1 MGETCYG
8 RLVIEGWNSA
18 GATFLRKGD
27 ASGSH
32 PAGDRAWAEN
42 PAVPAVPV
50 QSSQE
55 AIDKANGP
63 PYVVEY
69 VHSYGAGGSYRR
81 LATRET
87 AERERANMKVQEYML
102 KALKDAVQM
111 EVEGRQFYLEAAK
124 TVKSPGVREIMEY
137 LAESEKYHIE
147 KFNEIY
153 RSLEKDPAW
162 NETIANFKPP
172 QHEPYVCVMA
182 MTKDEQG
189 TGGDNDLQALKT
201 GIKMEECSIDYY
213 TKLAKEATNP
223 LARRFFMSVA
233 HEERGHYLTLMD
245 MHNYLTLP
253 EDWFYV
259 TQMGHVDGA

>member
-1 MGETCYG
+1 
-8 RLVIEGWNSA
+8 VA
-18 GATFLRKGD
+18 
-27 ASGSH
+27 
-32 PAGDRAWAEN
+32 AWG
-42 PAVPAVPV
+42 P
-50 QSSQE
+50 
-55 AIDKANGP
+55 IDKVGNG
-63 PYVVEY
+63 PYVVGE
-69 VHSYGAGGSYRR
+69 GNLGFRR
-81 LATRET
+81 RRPCAARQPEGTTEEGD
-87 AERERANMKVQEYML
+87 AKMKVQEYML
-102 KALKDAVQM
+102 QALKDAVKM

-124 TVKSPGVREIMEY
+124 KVKSAGVREIMEY
-137 LAESEKYHIE
+137 LAEAEKYHIE
-147 KFNEIY
+147 KFNEVY
-153 RSLEKDPAW
+153 RSLEKDPSW
-162 NETIANFKPP
+162 TENIAGFKPP

-189 TGGDNDLQALKT
+189 TGGDDDLQALKT

-259 TQMGHVDGA
+259 TQMSNVDGA

>member
-1 MGETCYG
+1 
-8 RLVIEGWNSA
+8 
-18 GATFLRKGD
+18 
-27 ASGSH
+27 
-32 PAGDRAWAEN
+32 
-42 PAVPAVPV
+42 
-50 QSSQE
+50 
-55 AIDKANGP
+55 
-63 PYVVEY
+63 
-69 VHSYGAGGSYRR
+69 
-81 LATRET
+81 
-87 AERERANMKVQEYML
+87 MKVQDYML

-124 TVKSPGVREIMEY
+124 KVKSPGVREIMEY

-147 KFNEIY
+147 KFNQVY
-153 RSLEKDPAW
+153 HSLEKDPSW
-162 NETIANFKPP
+162 TETIAAFKPP
-172 QHEPYVCVMA
+172 QHEPYVCVLA
-182 MTKDEQG
+182 MTKDPQG
-189 TGGDNDLQALKT
+189 AGSADDLQALKT

-233 HEERGHYLTLMD
+233 REERGHYLTLMD